1 VNTDRKLL
9 DDYLK
14 KPTAECSTNTTPII
28 IGEEKP
34 RTMSIM
40 MQTEPMVNELIPE
53 EPMPAT
59 SAYEPVTGQVNDET
73 GSNSSLLDIPR

>member
-1 VNTDRKLL
+1 
-9 DDYLK
+9 
-14 KPTAECSTNTTPII
+14 
-28 IGEEKP
+28 
-34 RTMSIM
+34 

-53 EPMPAT
+53 EHMPAT

>member
-1 VNTDRKLL
+1 
-9 DDYLK
+9 
-14 KPTAECSTNTTPII
+14 
-28 IGEEKP
+28 
-34 RTMSIM
+34 